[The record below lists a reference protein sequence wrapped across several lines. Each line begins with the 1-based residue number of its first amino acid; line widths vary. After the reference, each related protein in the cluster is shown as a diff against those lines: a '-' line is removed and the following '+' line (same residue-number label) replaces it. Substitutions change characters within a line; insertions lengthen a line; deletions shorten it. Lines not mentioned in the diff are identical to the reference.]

1 MQKNEF
7 QNLRAQV
14 IIIGGGHAGCEAASA
29 SARMGVDTILVT
41 HKINKIGE
49 MSCNPAFGGLG
60 KGHLMREID
69 AMDGLMARVAD
80 KAAIQYRMLNLRK
93 GPAVQGP
100 RVQADRQ
107 LYRDE
112 MQREISAIDNLRVV
126 EAGADAFIFEDENAP
141 QKIIKG
147 LILDNGD
154 QILAPHIVLTTGTFL
169 NGIIYIGDEKRPAGR
184 VGDAPAIKLSEQLY
198 AMGLDMG
205 RLKTGTPAR
214 LDKDTINWDI
224 LTEQKGDDE
233 KTYMSFLTFD
243 ELSDGATYAEQVSCY
258 ITTTTVETKRVIEKN
273 IELSA
278 IFNGQIESAG
288 PRYCPSIEDKIHR
301 FADRDEHQ
309 IFLEP
314 EGLNEQT
321 IYPNGI
327 STSLPVKVQEEF
339 LVTIPGLEAV
349 KITQPGYAVE
359 YDYIDPRE
367 LLPTLECKRVT
378 GLYCAGQINGTTG
391 YEEAGALGMMAGLN
405 AALKAKGDEPLI
417 LDRADAY
424 VGVLIDDLVTK
435 GVNEPYRM
443 FTSRAEYRLLMRAD
457 NADQRL
463 TPIAKKLGILSDKR
477 AASFDKKMGKLNELL
492 DFLKAQQKSPSEYA
506 KAGLK
511 INQDGVRRS
520 GFELLSYPNIDMS
533 TLLDIWPQLDRFDSL
548 TKKQAE
554 IEALYDRYTARQ
566 QADINA
572 FRKDENMAL
581 PSLID
586 YDSIGGLSNE
596 VKNKLN
602 ALRPATL
609 GQALRMDGITPAAVM
624 ILLNHVKKSNFRKIS
639 A

>member
-1 MQKNEF
+1 MSLT
-7 QNLRAQV
+7 NLTAQV
-14 IIIGGGHAGCEAASA
+14 VIIGGGHAGCEAASA
-29 SARMGVDTILVT
+29 SARIGVDTILVT

-107 LYRDE
+107 IYRAE
-112 MQREISAIDNLRVV
+112 MQKEMAGIKHLRIV
-126 EAGADAFIFEDENAP
+126 EAGADAFIFEDDAAEL
-141 QKIIKG
+141 KTIKG
-147 LILDNGD
+147 LLLDNGVRITCN
-154 QILAPHIVLTTGTFL
+154 QLVLTTGTFL
-169 NGIIYIGDEKRPAGR
+169 NGIIYIGTETRPAGR

-198 AMGLDMG
+198 AMGLNMG

-224 LTEQKGDDE
+224 LTEQKGDE
-233 KTYMSFLTFD
+233 NPTYLSFLTFD
-243 ELSDGATYAEQVSCY
+243 ELSNGQTYAEQVSCY
-258 ITTTTVETKRVIEKN
+258 ITTTTVATKKVIEKN
-273 IELSA
+273 IKLSA

-301 FADRDEHQ
+301 FNERDEHQ

-314 EGLNEQT
+314 EGLNEPT

-327 STSLPVKVQEEF
+327 STSLPESVQQEF
-339 LVTIPGLEAV
+339 MVTIPGLENV
-349 KITQPGYAVE
+349 KIVQPGYAVE

-405 AALKAKGDEPLI
+405 AALKADKKEPLI

-424 VGVLIDDLVTK
+424 IGVLIDDLVTK

-463 TPIAKKLGILSDKR
+463 TPIAQKLGILSEKR
-477 AASFDKKMGKLNELL
+477 KTSFDAKMIKLNALL
-492 DFLKAQQKSPSEYA
+492 AFLKENEKTPNDYG
-506 KAGLK
+506 KYGLK
-511 INQDGVRRS
+511 VKQDGVKRS
-520 GFELLSYPNIDMS
+520 GFQLLSYE
-533 TLLDIWPQLDRFDSL
+533 DISVSVLQQVWPELDRFDEL

-554 IEALYDRYTARQ
+554 IEALYDRYTERQ
-566 QADINA
+566 QADIIA

-581 PSLID
+581 PTNID

-596 VKNKLN
+596 VKNKLTE
-602 ALRPATL
+602 LRPATL

>member
-1 MQKNEF
+1 M
-7 QNLRAQV
+7 QNLTAQV
-14 IIIGGGHAGCEAASA
+14 VIIGGGHAGCEAASA

-69 AMDGLMARVAD
+69 AMDGLMARCAD

-107 LYRDE
+107 LYRNE
-112 MQREISAIDNLRVV
+112 MQREIASIKNLRVV
-126 EAGADAFIFEDENAP
+126 EAGADAFIFIDDSNS
-141 QKIIKG
+141 QIKG
-147 LILDNGD
+147 LLLDNGD
-154 QILAPHIVLTTGTFL
+154 QISADQIVLTTGTFL
-169 NGIIYIGDEKRPAGR
+169 NGIIYIGEETRPAGR

-224 LTEQKGDDE
+224 LTEQQGDDE

-243 ELSDGATYAEQVSCY
+243 DLHNGKTYAEQVSCY
-258 ITTTTVETKRVIEKN
+258 ITTTTLATKKVIEKN
-273 IELSA
+273 ILKSA

-301 FADRDEHQ
+301 FNERDEHQ

-321 IYPNGI
+321 VYPNGI
-327 STSLPVKVQEEF
+327 STSLPESVQEEF
-339 LVTIPGLEAV
+339 MVTIPGLENV

-367 LLPTLECKRVT
+367 LLPTLECKRVS

-477 AASFDKKMGKLNELL
+477 EASFDAKMAKLDEILTL
-492 DFLKAQQKSPSEYA
+492 LKADKKSPNEYA
-506 KAGLK
+506 KHGLK
-511 INQDGVRRS
+511 INQDGVKRS
-520 GFELLSYPNIDMS
+520 GFELLSYPNIDIS
-533 TLLDIWPQLDRFDSL
+533 ALQQIWPELDRFDSL

-581 PSLID
+581 PSMID

-624 ILLNHVKKSNFRKIS
+624 ILLNHVKKANFRKIS